1 MLIIKS
7 PTNDPYF
14 NIASEEYILENFS
27 EDVFMLYINSPSI
40 IVGKFQN
47 TLAQLNI
54 DYINQHQ
61 IKVVRR
67 LTGGGAV
74 FHDLGNIN
82 FSFLCHK
89 DENDEAGFEKYTEP
103 IVKYLQKLGVD
114 AQLKGRND
122 LVIGDKK
129 ISGNAKLTTSK
140 KVLQHGTLLYSSKMS
155 ELSQALKSDPLK
167 FKDKAV
173 KSIRSR
179 VTNISD
185 HLSNPL
191 SCIEFEEGLI
201 KYITFSN
208 LTTTGYTFTDADI
221 QNIKKLADDKYST
234 WDWNF
239 GASPEYNF
247 DKTLKTKG
255 GIIEVRLIV
264 QNGIITEFKLN
275 GDFFTKFPV
284 ERLIFAFKGCR
295 HELQAVK
302 EVINNIKVEA
312 YLVNISG
319 DDLLEAFF

>member
-14 NIASEEYILENFS
+14 NIASEEYILNNFT

-54 DYINQHQ
+54 DYIEQNQ

-82 FSFLCHK
+82 FSFLCQK
-89 DENDEAGFEKYTEP
+89 DENNEAGFEKYTEP
-103 IVKYLQKLGVD
+103 IVKYLNSLGVN
-114 AQLKGRND
+114 AELKGRND
-122 LVIGDKK
+122 LVIDDKK
-129 ISGNAKLTTSK
+129 FSGNARLNTTN
-140 KVLQHGTLLYSSKMS
+140 KVLQHGTLLFSAKMS
-155 ELSQALKSDPLK
+155 DLSQALKSDPLK

-185 HLSNPL
+185 HLATPL
-191 SCIEFEEGLI
+191 SGKEFEEGLI
-201 KYITFSN
+201 KFITSSYP
-208 LTTTGYTFTDADI
+208 TTESCPFTDTDI
-221 QNIKKLADDKYST
+221 RQIQKLADSKYST

-239 GASPEYNF
+239 GTSPAYNF
-247 DKTLKTKG
+247 EKTIKTKG
-255 GIIEVRLIV
+255 GLVEIRLNV
-264 QNGIITEFKLN
+264 QNGIIKEFRLN
-275 GDFFTKFPV
+275 GDFFTKLPV
-284 ERLIFAFKGCR
+284 ERLIFAFDGCR

-302 EVINNIKVEA
+302 DIISKIKVES
-312 YLVNISG
+312 YLVNIIG
-319 DDLLEAFF
+319 DDLLKAFF

>member
-14 NIASEEYILENFS
+14 NIASEEYILDNFTD
-27 EDVFMLYINSPSI
+27 DVFMLYINSPSI

-54 DYINQHQ
+54 DYITENN

-89 DENDEAGFEKYTEP
+89 DENEEAGFEKYTEP
-103 IVKYLQKLGVD
+103 IVKYLQNQGVN
-114 AQLKGRND
+114 ARLKGRND

-140 KVLQHGTLLYSSKMS
+140 KVLQHGTLLYSAKMS
-155 ELSQALKSDPLK
+155 DLSQALKSDPLK
-167 FKDKAV
+167 YKDKAV

-185 HLSNPL
+185 HIFNPP
-191 SCIEFEEGLI
+191 SGKEFEDGLI

-208 LTTTGYTFTDADI
+208 LTTTGYTFSDADMKNI
-221 QNIKKLADDKYST
+221 QKLADNKYST

-247 DKTLKTKG
+247 DKTIKTKG

-284 ERLIFAFKGCR
+284 ERLLHAFKGCK
-295 HELQAVK
+295 HELLAVK
-302 EVINNIKVEA
+302 DIISKINVES
-312 YLVNISG
+312 YLVNITG
-319 DDLLEAFF
+319 DDLLNAFF

>member
-14 NIASEEYILENFS
+14 NIASEEYILNNFT

-54 DYINQHQ
+54 DYITQNQ

-89 DENDEAGFEKYTEP
+89 VENDEAGFEKYTEP
-103 IVKYLQKLGVD
+103 IVKYLQSLGVN
-114 AQLKGRND
+114 AELKGRND
-122 LVIGDKK
+122 LVIDDKK
-129 ISGNAKLTTSK
+129 FSGNAKLTTTN
-140 KVLQHGTLLYSSKMS
+140 KVLQHGTLLYSAKMS
-155 ELSQALKSDPLK
+155 DLSQALKSDPLK
-167 FKDKAV
+167 FQDKAV
-173 KSIRSR
+173 KSVRSR
-179 VTNISD
+179 VTNISE
-185 HLSNPL
+185 HLSNPI
-191 SCIEFEEGLI
+191 SGKEFESGLI
-201 KYITFSN
+201 KYITSTYP
-208 LTTTGYTFTDADI
+208 TTEGYSFTDADI
-221 QNIKKLADDKYST
+221 RQIQNLADSRYST

-239 GASPEYNF
+239 GTSPEYNF
-247 DKTLKTKG
+247 DKTIKTKG
-255 GIIEVRLIV
+255 GLLEVRLNV
-264 QNGIITEFKLN
+264 QNGIIKEFRLN

-284 ERLIFAFKGCR
+284 ERLIIAISGCR
-295 HELQAVK
+295 HEVQAVK
-302 EVINNIKVEA
+302 DTISKIKVES
-312 YLVNISG
+312 YLVNING